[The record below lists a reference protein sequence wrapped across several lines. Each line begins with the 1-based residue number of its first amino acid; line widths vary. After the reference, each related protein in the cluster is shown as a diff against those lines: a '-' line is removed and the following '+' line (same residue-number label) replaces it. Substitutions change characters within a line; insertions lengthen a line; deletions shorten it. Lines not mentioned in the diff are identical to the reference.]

1 MTTEIIAMIANLSL
15 ALSFIIALIFGIGQV
30 RAAERDRKDRFTLET
45 LRNFQTREFS
55 ELMNYITIYDGRLPM
70 KIGKRFRLTKEP
82 ILLNLPNKWN
92 L

>member
-45 LRNFQTREFS
+45 LRNFDEI
-55 ELMNYITIYDGRLPM
+55 LVLHKGRVE
-70 KIGKRFRLTKEP
+70 KIGSPAEVLK
-82 ILLNLPNKWN
+82 IY
-92 L
+92 